1 MNPEQYRHFTIDPDL
16 VESHNRS
23 ARLVFDSIDVRSPT
37 DFYNETGVSEEIMR
51 LFGSFAFT
59 LHSYIELCRKEFGV
73 TGDIMQD
80 LSMCR
85 ERVAELIKQNVH
97 GISPDQGEVKN
108 TDAEFYPK
116 DLTEIRD
123 VEDGVYIDSPEGPIY
138 KRQSISSFRSVE
150 SRSEGTPWS
159 NIPKKKKTPRGWGRA
174 AKKKGI
180 L

>member
-1 MNPEQYRHFTIDPDL
+1 MNIEQRPKFTIDPDL
-16 VESHNRS
+16 VNSYNRS
-23 ARLVFDSIDVRSPT
+23 AALVFDSIDVRSPT
-37 DFYNETGVSEEIMR
+37 DFYNEAGVSEEIMQ
-51 LFGSFAFT
+51 LFGPFAFT
-59 LHSYIELCRKEFGV
+59 LHSYIELCRKELGV

-85 ERVAELIKQNVH
+85 GRVSELIKQNVH
-97 GISPDQGEVKN
+97 GISPDQGEVKI

-123 VEDGVYIDSPEGPIY
+123 VEDGVYIDSSEGPIY
-138 KRQSISSFRSVE
+138 KRQSTPSFRSAE
-150 SRSEGTPWS
+150 SSSEGIPWS
-159 NIPKKKKTPRGWGRA
+159 NIPKKKKTPRGPGRA